1 MTPEPKPRGTLW
13 HSIPSEFHVGDA
25 PGDIHR
31 ALIAHFCLAPDSP
44 LAVLERV
51 RFTAHQEESHA

>member
-31 ALIAHFCLAPDSP
+31 ALLAHFRLAIALPA
-44 LAVLERV
+44 AVLERV
-51 RFTAHQEESHA
+51 RSTAQQEESHA